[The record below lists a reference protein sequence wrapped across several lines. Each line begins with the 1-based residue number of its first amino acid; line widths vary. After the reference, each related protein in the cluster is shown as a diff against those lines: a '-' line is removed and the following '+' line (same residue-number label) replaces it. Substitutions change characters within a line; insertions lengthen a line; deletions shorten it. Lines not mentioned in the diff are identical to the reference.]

1 VEKFGRYRQTLSDAL
16 ACEDYEDTGILELQQ
31 VKEAIASVDEDCNEH
46 LMDWMLYYVY
56 SRSEHVEK
64 MEYKVL
70 INMLDEA
77 VKKERVQSAKRRP
90 ESSNPEKIKQHNRM
104 PAKKEEEEDNYSSDP
119 QIQVTTTVQLS
130 KLTNSLTLMSRLDR
144 RLTLNKMKVT
154 RTRRAGRGIKTKIRN
169 IKMTKKS
176 TKMR

>member
-1 VEKFGRYRQTLSDAL
+1 
-16 ACEDYEDTGILELQQ
+16 
-31 VKEAIASVDEDCNEH
+31 
-46 LMDWMLYYVY
+46 M
-56 SRSEHVEK
+56 EK

-119 QIQVTTTVQLS
+119 QIQEDS
-130 KLTNSLTLMSRLDR
+130 ADDNSP
-144 RLTLNKMKVT
+144 V
-154 RTRRAGRGIKTKIRN
+154 IKTDKQSNFDESPRQ
-169 IKMTKKS
+169 KADS
-176 TKMR
+176 

>member
-1 VEKFGRYRQTLSDAL
+1 MEKFGRYRQTLSDAL

-119 QIQVTTTVQLS
+119 QIQEDS
-130 KLTNSLTLMSRLDR
+130 AEDNSP
-144 RLTLNKMKVT
+144 V
-154 RTRRAGRGIKTKIRN
+154 IKTDKQSNFDESPRQ
-169 IKMTKKS
+169 KADS
-176 TKMR
+176 

>member
-1 VEKFGRYRQTLSDAL
+1 MQKRAVEKFGRYRQTLSDAL

-31 VKEAIASVDEDCNEH
+31 VKEAIASVDEDCDEH

-70 INMLDEA
+70 ISMLDEA

-90 ESSNPEKIKQHNRM
+90 ESSNPEKIKQHNRI

-119 QIQVTTTVQLS
+119 QIQEDS
-130 KLTNSLTLMSRLDR
+130 ADDNSPI
-144 RLTLNKMKVT
+144 
-154 RTRRAGRGIKTKIRN
+154 IKTDKQSNFDESPRQ
-169 IKMTKKS
+169 KADS
-176 TKMR
+176 

>member
-1 VEKFGRYRQTLSDAL
+1 MQKKAVEKFGRYRQTLSDAL

-31 VKEAIASVDEDCNEH
+31 VKEAIASVDEDCDEH

-70 INMLDEA
+70 ISMLDEA

-90 ESSNPEKIKQHNRM
+90 ESSNPEKIKQHNRI

-119 QIQVTTTVQLS
+119 QIQEDS
-130 KLTNSLTLMSRLDR
+130 ADDNSPI
-144 RLTLNKMKVT
+144 
-154 RTRRAGRGIKTKIRN
+154 IKTDKQSNFDESPRQ
-169 IKMTKKS
+169 KADS
-176 TKMR
+176 

>member
-1 VEKFGRYRQTLSDAL
+1 MQKQAVEKFGRYRQTLSDAL

-31 VKEAIASVDEDCNEH
+31 VKEAIASVDEDCDEH

-77 VKKERVQSAKRRP
+77 IKKDRVQSAKRRP
-90 ESSNPEKIKQHNRM
+90 ESSNPEKLKQHNRM
-104 PAKKEEEEDNYSSDP
+104 PAKKEEEDDNYSSDP
-119 QIQVTTTVQLS
+119 QIQEDS
-130 KLTNSLTLMSRLDR
+130 AGENSP
-144 RLTLNKMKVT
+144 V
-154 RTRRAGRGIKTKIRN
+154 IKTDKQSNFDESPRQKADSEPN
-169 IKMTKKS
+169 ES
-176 TKMR
+176 YEDS